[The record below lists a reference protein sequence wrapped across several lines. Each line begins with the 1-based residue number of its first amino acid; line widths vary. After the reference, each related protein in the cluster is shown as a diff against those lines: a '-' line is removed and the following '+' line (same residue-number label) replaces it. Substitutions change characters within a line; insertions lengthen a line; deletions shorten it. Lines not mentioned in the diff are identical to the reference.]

1 MAVAIVP
8 VTEFSTGS
16 VKFAL
21 ISEFAVTV
29 IEQSTAVP
37 LQLVVLPVPS
47 LHPVKVEPLFA
58 TARNTSGVPLGYVA
72 AQVAKAPPFELHVTP
87 PVPLPP
93 FGRIATVAGGGAT
106 GKVAV
111 TDESAFRV
119 TEQVPVPVQ
128 VALPVPLPQP
138 VNPVPVA
145 VKVTAVLVGKTAA
158 QVPNAQV
165 IPAGVDVTVPL
176 LTMVMDKVLNE
187 LCKCVV
193 AVGSD
198 TSVSPGKE
206 VSKPAA
212 VKSMV
217 AGKFGGAFAGSTMG
231 FPGAGAPPDSVSS
244 NCDKF
249 TT

>member
-1 MAVAIVP
+1 MP
-8 VTEFSTGS
+8 VTEFSTGN

-37 LQLVVLPVPS
+37 LQLVVFPVPS

-58 TARNTSGVPLGYVA
+58 AARTTSGVPLGYVT
-72 AQVAKAPPFELHVTP
+72 AQAAKAPPFALHVTP

-119 TEQVPVPVQ
+119 TEQAPVPVQ

-145 VKVTAVLVGKTAA
+145 VNVTAVLDIKTAE
-158 QVPNAQV
+158 QVPAVQL
-165 IPAGVDVTVPL
+165 IPAGLEVTIPL
-176 LTMVMDKVLNE
+176 LTMATDNVLNE

-193 AVGSD
+193 AAGSE
-198 TSVSPGKE
+198 TSVSPRNE

-212 VKSMV
+212 VKLMV
-217 AGKFGGAFAGSTMG
+217 AGKFAGGFAGSTMG
-231 FPGAGAPPDSVSS
+231 FPGAGIPPSVSN